1 MLTAASIFL
10 ATLLTSLQQDPISD
24 LVANAEKS
32 TPAQILLL
40 ADALAPSLD
49 AKQLVDAGKRILTA
63 SPKAMLALGQ
73 LQTHTDAPLHIE
85 DLATLLHPNFGELS
99 QAVLR
104 IFSNDAFYDRQQP
117 ATALQEWAA
126 SLAISNVD
134 AWTEAQLCLAN
145 NAPAALRRIALRE
158 LRSACYDAENPDLAT
173 LAILALA
180 RSSSPISPDEVA
192 LLKKVSEGIDLHATH
207 AQSLLAGLQQEQLFR
222 DKIDSLN
229 KLLRAKPNVSLSNE
243 GSDELDSLRELLM
256 RIERQ
261 HMEGKNY
268 TRQEL
273 IGAAA
278 DGMLHLLDPHSSYFS
293 GDEFSDFMFGMTQEY
308 GGIGAYVQTIDGVFT
323 ITRPIYSGPAY
334 GAGLLSEDRIITV
347 DGWSTIDQPNDEI
360 IKRLKGP
367 PGTTVN
373 LEVVRRGWSEPHF
386 YDVIRDRIKIP
397 VVRSDL
403 LPGGIVYIELISFS
417 SDVAQRLFDVIADAR
432 KQGPVKGV
440 ILDMRNN
447 PGGYLN
453 EAVDICDL
461 FLPKGKLIVTTK
473 SRAESDRQYRTRGR
487 AFIPKDVPLAILI
500 NKYSASA
507 SEIVSGALSIH
518 GRAITIGE
526 RTFGKG
532 SVQNIF
538 EMNTS
543 TDEKFV
549 DTDKGAGK
557 NRIHDDW
564 EEYTDSN
571 NNDKYDYGDRVKLTI
586 AYYYLPDGSTIHTL
600 RDHLGKVTKQ
610 GGVSPDIESAFEE
623 VPFIEAREI
632 SHLLEDEQIQDY
644 AKLLFEE
651 HRERAVEL
659 AINDHHNLEEYPEWD
674 SFYEGL
680 NTELEG
686 DDIRRWV
693 RRYLRT
699 RVSDARGE
707 VFPGNGFVGD
717 YVEDPVLLR
726 AIQEL
731 FSNLELDIANV
742 SEYADIKASNG

>member
-1 MLTAASIFL
+1 VS
-10 ATLLTSLQQDPISD
+10 
-24 LVANAEKS
+24 
-32 TPAQILLL
+32 
-40 ADALAPSLD
+40 
-49 AKQLVDAGKRILTA
+49 G
-63 SPKAMLALGQ
+63 
-73 LQTHTDAPLHIE
+73 
-85 DLATLLHPNFGELS
+85 LS
-99 QAVLR
+99 
-104 IFSNDAFYDRQQP
+104 S
-117 ATALQEWAA
+117 
-126 SLAISNVD
+126 SNVN
-134 AWTEAQLCLAN
+134 AWTEAQLCLAS

-158 LRSACYDAENPDLAT
+158 LRGACYDTDNAELAT

-180 RSSSPISPDEVA
+180 RSSSPISPDEVV
-192 LLKKVSEGIDLHATH
+192 LLKKVSDGINQHATH
-207 AQSLLAGLQQEQLFR
+207 ARSLLAGLQQEQLFR
-222 DKIDSLN
+222 EKMDSFA
-229 KLLRAKPNVSLSNE
+229 KLYQSKPDANMT
-243 GSDELDSLRELLM
+243 DEDVEDLDSLRELLT
-256 RIERQ
+256 RIEGQ

-293 GDEFSDFMFGMTQEY
+293 GGEFSDFMFGMTQEY

-334 GAGLLSEDRIITV
+334 GVGLLSEDRIISV

-386 YDVIRDRIKIP
+386 YEVIRDRIKIP
-397 VVRSDL
+397 VVRSDI
-403 LPGGIVYIELISFS
+403 LPGGLVYIELISFS

-432 KQGPVKGV
+432 KQGDVNGV

-461 FLPKGKLIVTTK
+461 FLPEGKLVVTTK
-473 SRAESDRQYRTRGR
+473 SRSGRDSEYRTRGR
-487 AFIPKDVPLAILI
+487 AFIPEDVPLAILM

-543 TDEKFV
+543 TDEKFI
-549 DTDKGAGK
+549 DTDNGAGK
-557 NRIHDDW
+557 NGIHDEW
-564 EEYTDSN
+564 ENYTD
-571 NNDKYDYGDRVKLTI
+571 NNDNGKYDYGDRVKLTI

-600 RDHLGKVTKQ
+600 RDHFGKVTKQ
-610 GGVSPDIESAFEE
+610 GGVSPDIESAFGE
-623 VPFIEAREI
+623 VPFIEAREM
-632 SHLLEDEQIQDY
+632 SHLLEEELIQDY

-651 HRERAVEL
+651 HRQQAVEL
-659 AINDHHNLEEYPEWD
+659 AINDHHNIEDYPGWNA
-674 SFYEGL
+674 FYEGL
-680 NTELEG
+680 NTELKGGE
-686 DDIRRWV
+686 IRRWV

-707 VFPGNGFVGD
+707 VFPGNGFIGD

-731 FSNLELDIANV
+731 FGSLELDIAGI
-742 SEYADIKASNG
+742 SEYADINTTNG

>member
-1 MLTAASIFL
+1 MLTAASIFF

-24 LVANAEKS
+24 LIATAEKS

-40 ADALAPSLD
+40 ADALAPRLD
-49 AKQLVDAGKRILTA
+49 AKQFVDAGKRILTA

-73 LQTHTDAPLHIE
+73 LQTHTDTPLHIE
-85 DLATLLHPNFGELS
+85 DLAILLRPEFGELS
-99 QAVLR
+99 QAALR
-104 IFSNDAFYDRQQP
+104 IFRNDVFYDRQQP
-117 ATALQEWAA
+117 ATALQQWVS
-126 SLAISNVD
+126 SLSNSNVE
-134 AWTEAQLCLAN
+134 AWTEAQLCLAS

-158 LRSACYDAENPDLAT
+158 LRSACYDTENPRLAK

-180 RSSSPISPDEVA
+180 RSSAPISPDEVE
-192 LLKKVSEGIDLHATH
+192 LLEKVSEGINQHATH
-207 AQSLLAGLQQEQLFR
+207 ARSLLAGLQQEQLFR
-222 DKIDSLN
+222 DKIDSFV
-229 KLLRAKPNVSLSNE
+229 KLYQSNPNVAVPSK
-243 GSDELDSLRELLM
+243 DVDDLDSLRELLM

-268 TRQEL
+268 TREEL

-334 GAGLLSEDRIITV
+334 GAGLLSEDRIIAV
-347 DGWSTIDQPNDEI
+347 DGWDTIDQPNDEI

-386 YDVIRDRIKIP
+386 YDVVRDRIKIP
-397 VVRSDL
+397 VVRSDI
-403 LPGGIVYIELISFS
+403 LPGGLVYIELISFS
-417 SDVAQRLFDVIADAR
+417 SDVAQLLFDVIADAR
-432 KQGPVKGV
+432 KQGDVNGV

-461 FLPKGKLIVTTK
+461 FLPEGKLVVTTK
-473 SRAESDRQYRTRGR
+473 SRSGRDREYRTRSR
-487 AFIPKDVPLAILI
+487 AFIPEDVPLAILM

-549 DTDKGAGK
+549 DTDNGAGK
-557 NRIHDDW
+557 NGIHDEW
-564 EEYTDSN
+564 EKYTD
-571 NNDKYDYGDRVKLTI
+571 NNDNEKYDYGDRVKLTI

-600 RDHLGKVTKQ
+600 RDHLGKVTRQ
-610 GGVSPDIESAFEE
+610 GGVSPDIESAFGE
-623 VPFIEAREI
+623 VPFIEAREM
-632 SHLLEDEQIQDY
+632 SHLLEEELIQDY

-651 HRERAVEL
+651 HPQQAVEL
-659 AINDHHNLEEYPEWD
+659 AINDHHNIEDYPEWD
-674 SFYEGL
+674 TFYEGL
-680 NTELEG
+680 NTELKG
-686 DDIRRWV
+686 GDIRRWV

-707 VFPGNGFVGD
+707 VFPGNGFIGD

-731 FSNLELDIANV
+731 LGSLELDIADV
-742 SEYADIKASNG
+742 REYADLKTANG